1 MLWRCRHLAIL
12 EVDRP
17 ALWYYLNCQKDT
29 HRRDRTMTISELI
42 QTLTTIQSEHGD
54 VDLGQVTLFD
64 GEDLFIDY
72 YDEDGD
78 CTTIHVE
85 G

>member
-1 MLWRCRHLAIL
+1 
-12 EVDRP
+12 
-17 ALWYYLNCQKDT
+17 
-29 HRRDRTMTISELI
+29 MTISELI
-42 QTLTTIQSEHGD
+42 QTLTAIQSEHGD